1 MSKELHSLSRHCH
14 FILSGHIN
22 VPVPILILKDGYI
35 LSSIFE
41 TDKHSLNACPYNTV
55 MGQM

>member
-1 MSKELHSLSRHCH
+1 M
-14 FILSGHIN
+14 
-22 VPVPILILKDGYI
+22 PVPILILKDGYI